1 MVSSL
6 RQFHILSSALAACGS
21 LFFAVGT
28 ANAQNEVTGE
38 LQLSGASQVE
48 KRSGVWIDGQYVG
61 YLRELK
67 GARKVSLLP
76 GEHEIAVRQSGYKD
90 FTQEL
95 TIEPGQKQ
103 VVHVTMAKDPQAQ
116 LPAVIAEVD
125 LSVKPRRAA
134 VFLDDR
140 FVGHAREFG
149 AGMRVSPG
157 KHRIKVALPGYQ
169 TFETEI
175 NLLPNQKS
183 QVKTELVKGSITQAG
198 PLIRQQ

>member
-1 MVSSL
+1 MVSLL
-6 RQFHILSSALAACGS
+6 RQFHILRSALVAFGS
-21 LFFAVGT
+21 LFFAAGT
-28 ANAQNEVTGE
+28 AYAQNEVTGE
-38 LQLSGASQVE
+38 IQLSGASQVE

-61 YLRELK
+61 YLSELK

-90 FTQEL
+90 FTQKL
-95 TIEPGQKQ
+95 TVEPGQKQ
-103 VVHVTMAKDPQAQ
+103 VVRVTMAKDPQAQ
-116 LPAVIAEVD
+116 LPTVTAEVE

-134 VFLDDR
+134 VFLDDG
-140 FVGHAREFG
+140 FVGHAHEFA

-183 QVKTELVKGSITQAG
+183 QVKTELV
-198 PLIRQQ
+198 